1 MEIFSMFVVF
11 LFLYGVFGDT
21 VGEIVSVMEGDNV
34 TLHTGLTE
42 VYIGDVIDWRFGPN
56 AILIARVNRAA
67 GTTKLYDDVIGGRD
81 RLNIN
86 QQVGDLIITNI
97 RTEHSGLYK
106 LSIHG
111 RNKEMIYN
119 VSVLSDKTDGVKTVP
134 VMEGDSVTLH
144 TDVTEIQRYH
154 LIQWIFRNIVISSI
168 DKTSKVRAIKKHNAK
183 PFLKKL
189 EVDHETGSLK
199 IRSIRTEQCGIYI
212 LQMTS
217 STHTIHKRFNIT
229 IFDAVKS
236 VSVMKEDSVTLHT
249 DLTDIYDEILWMFEY
264 EDSLIAAFNRTDQNV
279 STYEGDD
286 GRFRDRLKLDDQTGS
301 LTITNTTT
309 EHTGLYHLE
318 IISSRHT
325 LHKSFIVNVCNAV
338 RTIRVNMGKPVT
350 LDSGVTKIQKYF
362 QLLWRFGDEDTLMEF
377 NGTNFVFSR
386 DGKFRDRFLYHK
398 NGSITINDIGIEHS
412 GFYHLEIISSRHTLV
427 KRFNVIVTVAAD
439 LERPGYISLICVAVL
454 LLAVTVG
461 WIIYCCRIYRRGKTW
476 SHDLRESQ
484 KDAATTTQYSFY

>member
-1 MEIFSMFVVF
+1 METFSVF
-11 LFLYGVFGDT
+11 IVFSFYGVFGDT
-21 VGEIVSVMEGDNV
+21 VGEIVSLMEGDTV
-34 TLHTGLTE
+34 ALHTGLTE
-42 VYIGDVIDWRFGPN
+42 VQTGDVIDWRFGPN

-67 GTTKLYDDVIGGRD
+67 GTTKIYEDVFDGRD
-81 RLNIN
+81 RLYIN

-144 TDVTEIQRYH
+144 TDVTEIQKYH

-168 DKTSKVRAIKKHNAK
+168 DKTSKVKAIKKHNTK
-183 PFLKKL
+183 PFLNKL
-189 EVDHETGSLK
+189 EVDHETGSLQ
-199 IRSIRTEQCGIYI
+199 IRSIRTEQCGMYI

-236 VSVMKEDSVTLHT
+236 VSLMKEDSVTLHT

-264 EDSLIAAFNRTDQNV
+264 EDSLIAAFNRIDQNV
-279 STYEGDD
+279 SIYDDVPD

-350 LDSGVTKIQKYF
+350 LDSGVTKIQKYV
-362 QLLWRFGDEDTLMEF
+362 QLLWKFGDEDTLIEF
-377 NGTNFVFSR
+377 NGTNLVFSR
-386 DGKFRDRFLYHK
+386 DGKFKDKILHE
-398 NGSITINDIGIEHS
+398 NGSLTINDIVIEHS

-427 KRFNVIVTVAAD
+427 KRFSVIVTVAAD
-439 LERPGYISLICVAVL
+439 LEHPGYISLICVAVL

-461 WIIYCCRIYRRGKTW
+461 WIIYCRRMSGRGMHHLQT
-476 SHDLRESQ
+476 LQ
-484 KDAATTTQYSFY
+484 

>member
-1 MEIFSMFVVF
+1 
-11 LFLYGVFGDT
+11 
-21 VGEIVSVMEGDNV
+21 MEGDTV

-42 VYIGDVIDWRFGPN
+42 VQTGDVIDWRFGPN

-81 RLNIN
+81 RLYIN
-86 QQVGDLIITNI
+86 QQLGDLIITNI
-97 RTEHSGLYK
+97 RTELSGLFK

-111 RNKEMIYN
+111 RNKEMRYN
-119 VSVLSDKTDGVKTVP
+119 ISVFPPVLSDKTDGVKTVS

-144 TDVTEIQRYH
+144 TDVTEIQKYH

-183 PFLKKL
+183 PFLNKL

-199 IRSIRTEQCGIYI
+199 IRNIRTEQCGMYI
-212 LQMTS
+212 LQMNS

-229 IFDAVKS
+229 IFVVCADTDAVKS

-264 EDSLIAAFNRTDQNV
+264 EDSLIAAFNRIDQNV

-325 LHKSFIVNVCNAV
+325 LHKSFIVNVCS
-338 RTIRVNMGKPVT
+338 M
-350 LDSGVTKIQKYF
+350 
-362 QLLWRFGDEDTLMEF
+362 
-377 NGTNFVFSR
+377 
-386 DGKFRDRFLYHK
+386 
-398 NGSITINDIGIEHS
+398 
-412 GFYHLEIISSRHTLV
+412 
-427 KRFNVIVTVAAD
+427 
-439 LERPGYISLICVAVL
+439 
-454 LLAVTVG
+454 
-461 WIIYCCRIYRRGKTW
+461 
-476 SHDLRESQ
+476 
-484 KDAATTTQYSFY
+484 